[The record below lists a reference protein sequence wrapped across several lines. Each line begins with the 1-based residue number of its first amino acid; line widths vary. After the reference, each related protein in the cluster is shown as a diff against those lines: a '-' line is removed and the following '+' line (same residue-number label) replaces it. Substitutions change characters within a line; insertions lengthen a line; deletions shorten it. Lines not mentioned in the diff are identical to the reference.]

1 MPRTNSS
8 GNADFL
14 SGRQSSCQTLSSHAL
29 HLGKSDRCQSRCRSH
44 AEVVVAAA
52 SWERRQVSALRPRI
66 KIGNDRRTHGVVL
79 LALPKENRLAR
90 RRWRLLDAFP
100 SQQVLKRLPTL

>member
-1 MPRTNSS
+1 MST
-8 GNADFL
+8 
-14 SGRQSSCQTLSSHAL
+14 
-29 HLGKSDRCQSRCRSH
+29 
-44 AEVVVAAA
+44 
-52 SWERRQVSALRPRI
+52 LRPRI